1 MKEAGAEKNK
11 KMSDDAGLIK
21 TMKQKRTRERE
32 TEENL
37 VKVVAWL
44 QAAVRCRPK
53 VNTKNKK
60 QKLFLSFSFYLV
72 ACFFFSSLSLS
83 CVGLRSSPPT
93 TLAWRMRVGMF
104 PPSDMQQPPSPSPRE
119 AN

>member
-60 QKLFLSFSFYLV
+60 KN
-72 ACFFFSSLSLS
+72 
-83 CVGLRSSPPT
+83 RSYSYP
-93 TLAWRMRVGMF
+93 F
-104 PPSDMQQPPSPSPRE
+104 PSI
-119 AN
+119 